1 MKSAIHKISLDIL
14 KSQSQYSLQMKKRET
29 AREIHITLR
38 EGGSPYE
45 IGEECFAIFSGR
57 KSDGTPFE
65 HNCEIKDNT
74 VVYKITEQT
83 TSVIGLV
90 ECEIKLYGAD
100 NGLICSPRFTIAVVD
115 KVVSEEDS
123 LEKDDEINAL
133 TELYSIL
140 ATTENTRVKAESE
153 RKSAE
158 KARQSAEEKRAI
170 DTADAIKSANSA
182 AQEAKDVADTLR
194 TTLKNGDFKG
204 DKGDKG
210 EKGDKGDTGSQG
222 EQGVQGVKG
231 DKGADGVSVT
241 HSWNGTVLTVTSAS
255 GTSSSDLKGVK
266 GDSTV
271 VDKEL
276 TEDGVNPVEG
286 GATKKYIDGEV
297 REISDTFDKSVNLY
311 NEQTNLNYKEV
322 STTTGELGDNKYWA
336 VTQPIFLKKGEYTI
350 THDTA
355 NSKNFGYVSFYDTD
369 MVFVEKLNLSNTFQV
384 DSEKKVVHLVIEQ
397 NCYVRFSGIIERIT
411 STELMLVRGT
421 ELPTE
426 YVPYKNKIKA
436 KHLPIDTEMSDE
448 STNPVQNK
456 VAKAYTDNNTVVN
469 KYYSVDITTFKNQG
483 VLAYNTSVNS
493 LNMSFALSIVL
504 MVCENEVAQPLTDMP
519 FKFQVGFTNSIVLN
533 KDNFKSIGITSPNLE
548 ELYDVSYLSFETLAQ
563 LLCTTQ
569 GNSYDVK
576 IEYDER
582 KEFIV
587 LNVGL
592 SVEFQYSDVA
602 ENMKNTVDTI
612 LNSPDTKLVFLFQN
626 QEKIE
631 TQEATYQF
639 SIEPI
644 INDEV

>member
-1 MKSAIHKISLDIL
+1 MFVVNEDLSVSLNRGDAGIIKIPRKVDGKYEVNIGDVLRL
-14 KSQSQYSLQMKKRET
+14 RVFPKKNCEKVELIKDYAVSSTSEYIELALSGSET
-29 AREIHITLR
+29 RLGDVINKPTTYW
-38 EGGSPYE
+38 YE
-45 IGEECFAIFSGR
+45 IEQNPEWSLSDGAAGMYPKTIVGYDEDGPKVFLLYPEGDDSSDLPTDNIGR
-57 KSDGTPFE
+57 KVNVSDEAVESIIDNDIFQEFVAKKTKDITDKA
-65 HNCEIKDNT
+65 NKSLTTAKEI
-74 VVYKITEQT
+74 
-83 TSVIGLV
+83 
-90 ECEIKLYGAD
+90 
-100 NGLICSPRFTIAVVD
+100 
-115 KVVSEEDS
+115 
-123 LEKDDEINAL
+123 
-133 TELYSIL
+133 
-140 ATTENTRVKAESE
+140 
-153 RKSAE
+153 
-158 KARQSAEEKRAI
+158 
-170 DTADAIKSANSA
+170 
-182 AQEAKDVADTLR
+182 ADTLQSK
-194 TTLKNGDFKG
+194 LDKGEFKG
-204 DKGDKG
+204 EQG
-210 EKGDKGDTGSQG
+210 EKGDTGEQG
-222 EQGVQGVKG
+222 EQGEKG
-231 DKGADGVSVT
+231 EPFTYEDFT
-241 HSWNGTVLTVTSAS
+241 EEQLAS
-255 GTSSSDLKGVK
+255 LKGEK

-322 STTTGELGDNKYWA
+322 SITTGELGDNKYWA

-493 LNMSFALSIVL
+493 LNMSFALSIFL
-504 MVCENEVAQPLTDMP
+504 IVCENEVAQPLTDMP

-533 KDNFKSIGITSPNLE
+533 KDNFKSIGITSPILE

-602 ENMKNTVDTI
+602 ENMKNNVDTI

-626 QEKIE
+626 QKNIE